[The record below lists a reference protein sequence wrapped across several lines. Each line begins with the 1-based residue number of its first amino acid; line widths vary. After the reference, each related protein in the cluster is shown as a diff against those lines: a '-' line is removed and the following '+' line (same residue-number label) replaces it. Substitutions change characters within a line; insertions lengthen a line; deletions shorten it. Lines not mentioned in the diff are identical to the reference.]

1 VVVDIGKRVRDAREA
16 RELTQEEL
24 ARRAGVPLNRVGR
37 IETGAVTDP
46 HYSTLSR
53 IADGLGV
60 SVGELLEEEPVLSG
74 PKAKAPEAGQVPVA
88 AKVLSDA
95 LTSYTASRIQAYE
108 GDLQDPNSPHFK
120 TATTAALWSEM
131 LHRESKMLA
140 ELVIVESRNVFGA
153 LDTPAEKAWAAL
165 TLARTAGKT
174 LVAFKETRQLAD
186 QRIAAMRDLPDE
198 LAQKRLEKS
207 RHEAE
212 ESAHRLE
219 ELRRVAP

>member
-1 VVVDIGKRVRDAREA
+1 MDIGKRVRDAREA

-53 IADGLGV
+53 IADGLGLSV
-60 SVGELLEEEPVLSG
+60 SELLEEGPVLVG
-74 PKAKAPEAGQVPVA
+74 KAEAPEAGQVPVVV
-88 AKVLSDA
+88 KVVSDA
-95 LTSYTASRIQAYE
+95 LTSYTASRMQAYK

-140 ELVIVESRNVFGA
+140 ELVMAESRNVILA
-153 LDTPAEKAWAAL
+153 LDTPMEKAWAGL
-165 TLARTAGKT
+165 TLARTAGRT
-174 LVAFKETRQLAD
+174 LAAFNKTRQLAD
-186 QRIAAMRDLPDE
+186 QRIAAMRDRPDE

-207 RHEAE
+207 RHEAD

-219 ELRRVAP
+219 EELRRAAP